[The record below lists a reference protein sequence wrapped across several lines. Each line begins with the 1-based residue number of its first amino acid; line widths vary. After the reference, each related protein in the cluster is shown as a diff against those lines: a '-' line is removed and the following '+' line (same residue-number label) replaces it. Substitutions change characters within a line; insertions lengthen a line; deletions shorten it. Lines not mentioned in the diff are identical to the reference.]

1 MICVHYLENS
11 QAIRIVWLLEELG
24 LDYEVKIYP
33 REKTTKLAP
42 ESFKKLHPF
51 GTSPVVEM
59 NGKMLAETN
68 AIVDAILDQH
78 ESKTLRPLKNSEHY
92 GKFNFWFHASQASLM
107 PMLFTSFLFHKV
119 ASSVPFF
126 LKPVLEGVSKKVHT
140 IILSPRTDR
149 ILFMLNQDLA
159 KGPWICGE
167 ELSAAD
173 IVLGY
178 TLKVAESRVGLA
190 NFANCR
196 RFINTMEERP
206 AYKRAIERVGG
217 FSTNL

>member
-1 MICVHYLENS
+1 MITVHYLENS

-24 LDYEVKIYP
+24 LDYDVKLYK
-33 REKTTKLAP
+33 RDKTTKLAP
-42 ESFKKLHPF
+42 ENFKRLHPF
-51 GTSPVVEM
+51 GTSPVIETD
-59 NGKMLAETN
+59 GKIIAETN
-68 AIVDAILDQH
+68 VIVDYILDQK
-78 ESKTLRPLKNSEHY
+78 EGSSLRPERSTEDFDKY
-92 GKFNFWFHASQASLM
+92 NFWFHASQASLM

-126 LKPVLEGVSKKVHT
+126 LKPILEGVSKKVHT

-159 KGPWICGE
+159 KGPWLCGE
-167 ELSAAD
+167 QISAAD

-178 TLKVAESRVGLA
+178 SLKVAEARVGLS

-196 RFINTMEERP
+196 RFLTNMEQRE
-206 AYKRAIERVGG
+206 AYKRAVERVGG
-217 FSTNL
+217 FTTNI

>member
-1 MICVHYLENS
+1 MIKVHYLENS

-24 LDYEVKIYP
+24 LDYEIKLYK
-33 REKTTKLAP
+33 RDKTTKLAP
-42 ESFKKLHPF
+42 EDFKKLHPF
-51 GTSPVVEM
+51 GTSPLVEM
-59 NGKMLAETN
+59 DGKVIAETN
-68 AIVDAILDQH
+68 AIIDYILDRQ
-78 ESKTLRPLKNSEHY
+78 SQQSLRPEKNSESY
-92 GKFNFWFHASQASLM
+92 EKYNFWFHASQASLM

-119 ASSVPFF
+119 TTSVPFF
-126 LKPVLEGVSKKVHT
+126 LKPILEAVSKKIHT

-149 ILFMLNQDLA
+149 ILFLLNQDLG
-159 KGPWICGE
+159 KGPWLCGE

-178 TLKVAESRVGLA
+178 SLKVAEARVGLS

-196 RFINTMEERP
+196 KFIENMEKRE
-206 AYKRAIERVGG
+206 AYQRALERVGG